1 MKGSGSLIAAGHIVD
16 SIDSILELVVLQVR
30 KTPFSLLF

>member
-16 SIDSILELVVLQVR
+16 PIDSILELVVLQVR
-30 KTPFSLLF
+30 KMPFSLLF